1 MKNKDNFYEL
11 LRNYINVYL
20 AVYRKS
26 SQKTIKAYKQA
37 LKQFRIYI
45 QDKKGIRFMAM
56 DFTCFSKNNI
66 YDFLVY
72 LRDEKKNTASTL
84 NQRLSAIKS
93 FLKYCAEEDI
103 SLGNFY
109 LDVSR
114 IHKFKGEKNT
124 TVEYLTQP
132 QLKLLFSIPDTKV
145 KIDRRNRF
153 IMILLYESGARIEEL
168 ANIKIGDFI
177 HGETMQLRLLG
188 KGNKVRF
195 IPLLDTTVVHLDAY
209 LHEFHPNPDYDNYLF
224 YTIHNHGQ
232 TKMTAGAIDH
242 LLKKYAETA
251 AESDMLFPVNLH
263 AHILRHSIAMT
274 MYKKGIPLSYIKDFL
289 GHSDISTTSVYAYS
303 DSDTIVK
310 ALESVEHEPVGKDSK
325 PGKKWKSHEA
335 ELLAYCGL
343 D

>member
-1 MKNKDNFYEL
+1 MKNNCFYEL
-11 LRNYINVYL
+11 LHKYLTVYL

-37 LKQFRIYI
+37 LKAFRLFI
-45 QDKKGIRFMAM
+45 QERKGVRFAAM
-56 DFTCFSKNNI
+56 DFSCFSKNNI

-72 LRDEKKNTASTL
+72 LRDEKKNAASTL

-103 SLGNFY
+103 SLGRFY
-109 LDVSR
+109 LDVSK

-132 QLKLLFSIPDTKV
+132 QLKLLFSIPDIKLR
-145 KIDRRNRF
+145 INRRNRF

-168 ANIKIGDFI
+168 ANIKISDLI
-177 HGETMQLRLLG
+177 NGETTQLRLLG
-188 KGNKVRF
+188 KGEKVRF
-195 IPLLDTTVVHLDAY
+195 IPLFDTTVAHLDAY
-209 LHEFHPNPDYDNYLF
+209 LHEFHPKPNNDSFLF
-224 YTIHNHGQ
+224 YTIHNHDQ
-232 TKMTAGAIDH
+232 TKMTTGTIDYM
-242 LLKKYAETA
+242 LKKYAATA
-251 AESDMLFPVNLH
+251 AESDKLFPLNLH
-263 AHILRHSIAMT
+263 AHMLRHSVAMA

-289 GHSDISTTSVYAYS
+289 GHSDVSTTSIYAYS
-303 DSDTIVK
+303 DRETIVE
-310 ALESVEHEPVGKDSK
+310 ALESVEHEPANANAK
-325 PGKKWKSHEA
+325 PSKKWKSREA